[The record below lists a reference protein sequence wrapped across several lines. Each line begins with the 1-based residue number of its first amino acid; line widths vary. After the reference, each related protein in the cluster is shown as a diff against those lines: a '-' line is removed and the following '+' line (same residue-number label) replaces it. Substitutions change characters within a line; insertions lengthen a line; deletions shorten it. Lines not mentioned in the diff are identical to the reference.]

1 MNETPPRLPP
11 EEPRQEKHNP
21 AWGRAQRAWRRTV
34 LPALLLCV
42 AAMPAAPLLLEG
54 RVENRLLLALACLG
68 WLGALLCLLCGVNA
82 RCVRRHWACPACGQ
96 ALPVRCAAIW
106 LTPVYAAQ
114 CPACG
119 CALEGRPESSDEPED
134 APVPVPVPASRLA
147 AAVGW
152 LTAAYGLAGVL
163 LSVLLVPQAAAG
175 GAAAAVLNTVIF
187 ALGIAVAMLGRRPL
201 PQAEDGRGVT
211 VFETKAPLVLGLI
224 FTLPGLGAAFCA
236 MCLAVADGGLPPFFL
251 VGTLSLVLLC
261 FGLWMV
267 LDYRNRRFVRKE
279 DGTLL
284 ACNFLGRTRCFPPG
298 SAACVRVQLPSGS
311 LRVLDKDGKK
321 LFAFELNMVNAWLLA
336 GALED
341 AGAAVSL
348 SPGPGADGMLA
359 GGEGSPAVL
368 DLDEREETWQHR
380 HVRAICTGAWVLA
393 LAVCAACAVL
403 FFVLLP
409 VWGIRTV
416 FLLIAVSP
424 LLIYGY
430 WFAFPQVL
438 LWGEKPR
445 YATAE
450 WKKKHASVPFV
461 LLFLELFLA
470 MVFTAATSVLAVAD
484 PGRMFC
490 LCALIGA
497 ALLGVCVLRIPRRL
511 RNAGAV
517 LSLVCCV
524 LLLCWPL
531 GYALNLA
538 CAGPT
543 RHYEAQVVQQR
554 VTFDEDDG
562 EDSEPD
568 YLLTVLLQDGRAQEV
583 DVPASIY
590 TLAQAGQPLRV
601 CERSGIFGIRL
612 IDVHK

>member
-11 EEPRQEKHNP
+11 EEPRQEEHNP

-42 AAMPAAPLLLEG
+42 AAMPAVPLLLEG

-96 ALPVRCAAIW
+96 ALPVRRATIW

-134 APVPVPVPASRLA
+134 APVPVPALASRLA

-175 GAAAAVLNTVIF
+175 GAAAAVLNTVIL

-321 LFAFELNMVNAWLLA
+321 LFAFELNMVNA
-336 GALED
+336 
-341 AGAAVSL
+341 
-348 SPGPGADGMLA
+348 
-359 GGEGSPAVL
+359 
-368 DLDEREETWQHR
+368 
-380 HVRAICTGAWVLA
+380 
-393 LAVCAACAVL
+393 
-403 FFVLLP
+403 
-409 VWGIRTV
+409 
-416 FLLIAVSP
+416 
-424 LLIYGY
+424 
-430 WFAFPQVL
+430 
-438 LWGEKPR
+438 
-445 YATAE
+445 
-450 WKKKHASVPFV
+450 
-461 LLFLELFLA
+461 
-470 MVFTAATSVLAVAD
+470 
-484 PGRMFC
+484 
-490 LCALIGA
+490 
-497 ALLGVCVLRIPRRL
+497 
-511 RNAGAV
+511 
-517 LSLVCCV
+517 
-524 LLLCWPL
+524 
-531 GYALNLA
+531 
-538 CAGPT
+538 
-543 RHYEAQVVQQR
+543 
-554 VTFDEDDG
+554 
-562 EDSEPD
+562 
-568 YLLTVLLQDGRAQEV
+568 
-583 DVPASIY
+583 
-590 TLAQAGQPLRV
+590 
-601 CERSGIFGIRL
+601 
-612 IDVHK
+612 

>member
-1 MNETPPRLPP
+1 MAL
-11 EEPRQEKHNP
+11 
-21 AWGRAQRAWRRTV
+21 RACCF
-34 LPALLLCV
+34 P
-42 AAMPAAPLLLEG
+42 
-54 RVENRLLLALACLG
+54 
-68 WLGALLCLLCGVNA
+68 
-82 RCVRRHWACPACGQ
+82 
-96 ALPVRCAAIW
+96 
-106 LTPVYAAQ
+106 
-114 CPACG
+114 
-119 CALEGRPESSDEPED
+119 
-134 APVPVPVPASRLA
+134 
-147 AAVGW
+147 
-152 LTAAYGLAGVL
+152 
-163 LSVLLVPQAAAG
+163 VLLVPQAAAG

-187 ALGIAVAMLGRRPL
+187 ALGIAVAMLGAAPAPGGRR
-201 PQAEDGRGVT
+201 ARRDGVRGESPPCAWPY
-211 VFETKAPLVLGLI
+211 FYFA
-224 FTLPGLGAAFCA
+224 GLGAAFCA

-368 DLDEREETWQHR
+368 DMDEQEETWQHR

-393 LAVCAACAVL
+393 RHVCAACAVL

-416 FLLIAVSP
+416 FLLMAVLP

-445 YATAE
+445 YAIAA
-450 WKKKHASVPFV
+450 WKRKHASVPFV

-484 PGRMFC
+484 PWRMFC

-543 RHYEAQVVQQR
+543 RLTRCRWCSKGSPSMKMTARTASRITFSPCFCRTAGCRKWTCPPPFTPWPRRASRCACASEAA
-554 VTFDEDDG
+554 F
-562 EDSEPD
+562 SA
-568 YLLTVLLQDGRAQEV
+568 YA
-583 DVPASIY
+583 
-590 TLAQAGQPLRV
+590 
-601 CERSGIFGIRL
+601 
-612 IDVHK
+612 